1 LKGGLGIIGPSGGCT
16 SNYIYRNSAGTPFLV
31 TAGHCGSG
39 AFYHNGTA
47 IGQTLVN
54 QFYDGSSADA
64 EIISMVS
71 SQKSNYMFRATVD
84 IPQVTSRL
92 TRDYVGMLVCIPS
105 WYFSV
110 NCGSITVDDI
120 IAVFYGSIHIY
131 NERQANFFAWPGD
144 SGGPIYLPTGQTTV
158 QAEGIM
164 SGTAGP
170 NVNFFSPIWN
180 VQGGLT
186 VCTSPSC

>member
-1 LKGGLGIIGPSGGCT
+1 
-16 SNYIYRNSAGTPFLV
+16 V

-39 AFYHNGTA
+39 TFYHYGA

-64 EIISMVS
+64 EIISMAS
-71 SQKSNYMFRATVD
+71 AQKSNYMFKATVD

-92 TRDYVGMLVCIPS
+92 TGDYTGMLVCIPS
-105 WYFSV
+105 WYFGV
-110 NCGSITVDDI
+110 NCGSITIDDVMVTMWGI
-120 IAVFYGSIHIY
+120 RIY
-131 NERQANFFAWPGD
+131 HERQANFYAWPGD

-164 SGTAGP
+164 SGTSGP
-170 NVNFFSPIWN
+170 NANFFSPIWN

-186 VCTSPSC
+186 VCTSLSC